1 MWGLIRGG
9 RKNFFFEKKEKLLDI
24 GAAPVRPDRLQTNK
38 SFLVLFFKKELL
50 SYQMPV
56 PPTVSAQRAAPAL
69 CFGGLPK
76 RSPPYGRRL
85 SPKYD
90 CQQ

>member
-38 SFLVLFFKKELL
+38 SFFGSFFQKRTAFL
-50 SYQMPV
+50 PN
-56 PPTVSAQRAAPAL
+56 ARASD
-69 CFGGLPK
+69 
-76 RSPPYGRRL
+76 R
-85 SPKYD
+85 
-90 CQQ
+90 